1 MATSYAASP
10 FVLSGIQSYIVKGIE
25 VDETGR
31 VDAIGTSGSINVI
44 HKTGGT
50 GANFVL
56 IWDGMAATTGEADI
70 VIPVTSGG
78 SGSDSV
84 IYIDKGI
91 TCSTAVTLAVSS
103 VGQGGAAP
111 SGTNVNVSL
120 FIT

>member
-10 FVLSGIQSYIVKGIE
+10 FVLPGIQSYIVKGIE
-25 VDETGR
+25 VEETGR

-50 GANFVL
+50 GANFIL
-56 IWDGMAATTGEADI
+56 IWDGMAVTTGEADI

-91 TCSTAVTLAVSS
+91 TCSTAITLAVSS
-103 VGQGGAAP
+103 VGQGGSAP
-111 SGTNVNVSL
+111 NGTNVNVSL

>member
-25 VDETGR
+25 VDESPGR

-50 GANFVL
+50 GANFIL
-56 IWDGMAATTGEADI
+56 IWDGMAVTTGEADI

-91 TCSTAVTLAVSS
+91 TCSTAITLAVSS
-103 VGQGGAAP
+103 VGQGGVAP
-111 SGTNVNVSL
+111 NGNVNVSL